1 MVAVTLDKID
11 LIDRKFSKTLLGY
24 RPDAVDRLVAEAAD
38 TIGRLAEE
46 KMALTRTVEE
56 LRREVEGYRSRET
69 TLRDTLLTTQTIVE
83 DVKAKAKREA
93 EGLLDQARD
102 QADALVRQAR
112 EQAMMTITTEGDEA
126 IIEQIVKQLRKLV
139 TTLKVVDLTRTKAV
153 EREMMLLRVDAE
165 GASRAEVLRI
175 VDIFRCKV
183 VDVSPSDLII
193 EVTGTQDK
201 LMALVSL
208 LQRFGIK
215 EVARTGA
222 VAMRRGMQE

>member
-1 MVAVTLDKID
+1 MRHILSILVENEPGVLSRVAGLFSGRGYNIETLNVAP
-11 LIDRKFSKTLLGY
+11 TL
-24 RPDAVDRLVAEAAD
+24 
-38 TIGRLAEE
+38 T
-46 KMALTRTVEE
+46 
-56 LRREVEGYRSRET
+56 
-69 TLRDTLLTTQTIVE
+69 
-83 DVKAKAKREA
+83 
-93 EGLLDQARD
+93 EGLS
-102 QADALVRQAR
+102 
-112 EQAMMTITTEGDEA
+112 MMTITTEGDEA